1 MQMFDTWDHELQTGQ
16 DTESTV
22 FVFALCAGAAFVVLR
37 AGVALLQPSR
47 SRRAENP
54 ENDFSNM
61 LAAPLCAAAAATRF
75 PSPPINLR
83 I

>member
-22 FVFALCAGAAFVVLR
+22 FVFALCVGATFVVLK
-37 AGVALLQPSR
+37 AAVKLLQPSR
-47 SRRAENP
+47 SRRTESADNG
-54 ENDFSNM
+54 FSN
-61 LAAPLCAAAAATRF
+61 LLEASVYIPAAATLF
-75 PSPPINLR
+75 PSPPVNLR